1 MSHVKPFK
9 WADAWR
15 GKLAESEVAAMDRH
29 AAKCSR
35 CAGARDRITRTSSLT
50 FTAIKN
56 AAAPDV
62 AWDSVRAK
70 VHWAVSSAKRSG
82 EQRVVRRP
90 YGLFA
95 AGALAVA
102 GVTLGLVSGVAT
114 EPQLPASAP
123 AIAHAQPSPAT
134 PASTPL
140 AGIVSRLSGEVMV
153 DGVRSK
159 DLFERALGPGAVIAT
174 GEGRIDVQF
183 GDHSAFAL
191 GPRSKLELRRFDAS
205 EVRLVVD
212 GTVDVEVAPRAAGQ
226 RFLVEAGAQTIEVR
240 GTQFRVVH
248 DTAGT
253 RVACRHGL
261 VAVRDHAGEALV
273 GAAKKVDVTSAVDPT
288 QVAELSTDEMAQ
300 LAQATPVTMPLWI
313 DDLAHRSSVLE
324 VASSAH
330 RDVRVDGVELGEM
343 PLRVRVMPGRHTVE
357 TADASGRFR
366 RAGWVDAQ
374 AAEPARLDVAAA
386 EPVSPS
392 PAANTASRR
401 RELATG
407 IATNRA
413 RLSRCTRAAAK
424 SGIEDLSVEI
434 EISVDA
440 AGAVRFLNVDSDLTS
455 VTQTCIHDALA
466 QIQFGTGTAATWRQR
481 IDL

>member
-1 MSHVKPFK
+1 MRHVKPYR
-9 WADAWR
+9 WAAAWR
-15 GKLAESEVAAMDRH
+15 GKLDPTEVAAKDRL
-29 AAKCSR
+29 AEKCPR
-35 CAGARDRITRTSSLT
+35 CASARDRITRTSSLT

-56 AAAPDV
+56 AAPPEV

-70 VHWAVSSAKRSG
+70 VHWAVSSERRSG
-82 EQRVVRRP
+82 KPRAVRP
-90 YGLFA
+90 YGLYA

-102 GVTLGLVSGVAT
+102 GMTLALATGTVTTPEV
-114 EPQLPASAP
+114 PAHAP
-123 AIAHAQPSPAT
+123 AVAHARPT
-134 PASTPL
+134 PAAPAPTPL
-140 AGIVSRLSGEVMV
+140 AGMVSRLSGEVMV

-159 DLFERALGPGAVIAT
+159 DLFDRALGPGTVIAT
-174 GEGRIDVQF
+174 GEGQIDVQF

-212 GTVDVEVAPRAAGQ
+212 GTVDVEVAPRAKGQ

-248 DTAGT
+248 DSAGT

-288 QVAELSTDEMAQ
+288 QVAELSADELAQ
-300 LAQATPVTMPLWI
+300 LVQATPVTMPLWI

-324 VASSAH
+324 VASTAH
-330 RDVRVDGVELGEM
+330 RDVRIDGVELGEM

-357 TADASGRFR
+357 TADAAGRVR

-374 AAEPARLDVAAA
+374 AAEPQ
-386 EPVSPS
+386 PPP
-392 PAANTASRR
+392 PAACTASRR
-401 RELATG
+401 RELAAG
-407 IATNRA
+407 SAANRA
-413 RLSRCTRAAAK
+413 RLSRRTRAAAK
-424 SGIEDLSVEI
+424 SGIEDLSVQI

-455 VTQTCIHDALA
+455 LTQTCIHDALS
-466 QIQFGTGTAATWRQR
+466 QVQFGAGTAATWRER